1 MAYRSGFVSF
11 ISRLMNGVLRQCGYH
26 LNQVPVYVCQQLKML
41 FRLSGGEV
49 VEVHGPSAEERR
61 QFFADLILCHAVR
74 PPPTH
79 KQAGKTRVLCT
90 GVCEKGD
97 CCCSFVRASYVVLH
111 PPPPPTPHMLTNNC
125 RNMWVWEVFFFT
137 NFLTATKLIF
147 LLTFN
152 TYDCFLYF
160 FMTLFIFLLAYSILY
175 CLLLLCVII
184 CVVQVLSW
192 RSTRATA
199 HTNNSKATLW
209 YCPLYELKA
218 TAHIIVWL
226 LAWP

>member
-11 ISRLMNGVLRQCGYH
+11 ICRLTTGVLWHCGHH

-49 VEVHGPSAEERR
+49 VEVHGPSAEERH

-111 PPPPPTPHMLTNNC
+111 PPPPPPTCSQTTAEIC
-125 RNMWVWEVFFFT
+125 GVFSFFFFT
-137 NFLTATKLIF
+137 DLLTATKLIF

-160 FMTLFIFLLAYSILY
+160 FMTLFIFY
-175 CLLLLCVII
+175 
-184 CVVQVLSW
+184 
-192 RSTRATA
+192 
-199 HTNNSKATLW
+199 
-209 YCPLYELKA
+209 
-218 TAHIIVWL
+218 
-226 LAWP
+226 